1 MAGMSSGP
9 HNQHP
14 TDAVYKRRRLVVGVA
29 VLVVLI
35 LIIWG
40 IVAGVRALGG
50 HKDGADAAGTAAP
63 SPTAGADTTASGSA
77 SPSASASESEATTS
91 PAGVN
96 PDGTCPQGAV
106 SVKASTDKKT
116 YAAGQKP
123 VLILTLRNTLS
134 EACTADVGTKA
145 QVFTVTSGSDR
156 IFSTSDCQKD
166 AASTELKLEPGKDET
181 ARFTWDRTR
190 SLPKCAAIATKPR
203 AGTYTLKVKLGKA
216 ESDPVQFVLQ

>member
-14 TDAVYKRRRLVVGVA
+14 SDAVYKRRRMVVGVA

-50 HKDGADAAGTAAP
+50 HKDGANAAGTAAP
-63 SPTAGADTTASGSA
+63 SPTAGADNTASGSA
-77 SPSASASESEATTS
+77 SPDASSTEASTS

-116 YAAGQKP
+116 YAVGQKP

-166 AASTELKLEPGKDET
+166 AASTELKLEPGQDET

-190 SLPKCAAIATKPR
+190 SLPQCAAIATKPR
-203 AGTYTLKVKLGKA
+203 AGTYTLKVKLGKT
-216 ESDPVQFVLQ
+216 ESAPVQFVLQ